1 MTTRQTRFLL
11 LLAAVLILPV
21 ALMTQLAARQTRPAD
36 EDMFRGLRYRSVG
49 PSRGGRVTAVTGVP
63 SQPTTFYMGVASGG
77 VFKTTNNGL
86 NWDPITDGQM
96 PLGSVGAIAV
106 ADSDPNTV
114 YVGTGSD
121 GVRSNV
127 STGRGVYKSTDS
139 GKTWAFAGLYDAGQ
153 IGAVRIHPTNPNIVW
168 LSATGD
174 IFKANSERGVFKT
187 VDGGKS
193 WKKVL
198 YISDEVGAMDVE
210 IQPGNTNVVYAWMS
224 RLERK
229 PWTIIS
235 GGKVGGFYKSTDA
248 GETFTKIA
256 TGLPQGLIG
265 KGNLA
270 VTAANPNRIYAL
282 IEAKPGG
289 GFYRS
294 DDAGQTWA
302 NTGAPANIQA
312 SMIQRPFYYTTLG
325 TDPTNADVV
334 YTGAEGF
341 YKSTDAGKTF
351 ASMRT
356 PHGDNHDIWVNPKNG
371 QIMIQA
377 NDGGANVST
386 DGGRTWSTQMNQ
398 VTSEIYGVW
407 MDNQFPYN
415 VYGAQQDN
423 STLILPSQRGAFDTD
438 WQSGPGCETGPIIPH
453 PADPDIVYGSCKGQY
468 GVM

>member
-1 MTTRQTRFLL
+1 
-11 LLAAVLILPV
+11 
-21 ALMTQLAARQTRPAD
+21 
-36 EDMFRGLRYRSVG
+36 MFQGLRYRSVG
-49 PSRGGRVTAVTGVP
+49 PSRGGRVTPVTGVP
-63 SQPTTFYMGVASGG
+63 SQPTTIYMGVASGG
-77 VFKTTNNGL
+77 VFKTTNNGQT
-86 NWDPITDGQM
+86 WQPITDGQM

-106 ADSDPNTV
+106 SDSDPNTI

-127 STGRGVYKSTDS
+127 STGRGVYKSTDA
-139 GKTWAFAGLYDAGQ
+139 GKTWAFAGLYNAGQ
-153 IGAVRIHPTNPNIVW
+153 IGAVRIHPANPNIVW

-174 IFKANSERGVFKT
+174 IFKANAERGVFKT
-187 VDGGKS
+187 VDGGRN

-210 IQPGNTNVVYAWMS
+210 VQPGNTNVVYAWMS

-282 IEAKPGG
+282 IEAEPGG

-294 DDAGQTWA
+294 DDAGHTWA
-302 NTGAPANIQA
+302 NTGAPANVQA

-325 TDPTNADVV
+325 ADPTNADVV
-334 YTGAEGF
+334 YGGAEGF

-351 ASMRT
+351 QTLRT
-356 PHGDNHDIWVNPKNG
+356 PHGDNHDIWVNPTNG
-371 QIMIQA
+371 QIMVQA

-386 DGGRTWSTQMNQ
+386 DGGRTWSTQSNQ
-398 VTSEIYGVW
+398 VTGEYYGAEV
-407 MDNQFPYN
+407 DNEFPYN
-415 VYGAQQDN
+415 IYGAQQDN
-423 STLILPSQRGAFDTD
+423 STVVFASDSDPFDMD
-438 WQSGPGCETGPIIPH
+438 LKDGPGCETGPISPH
-453 PADPDIVYGSCKGQY
+453 PSKPDIIYGSCKGQSA
-468 GVM
+468 VMNRKTGQS